1 VDHTNKRQPASH
13 CSDYSSQP
21 ISPKGINARTLFLLL
36 GFALL
41 IAIPGL
47 DSIHP
52 DIKQKPISYG
62 QKELNRNR
70 FSEQSLHQPRR
81 IEQRKNRNSLL
92 RKSPGKVEH
101 NTSSGNESITDR
113 YYQEP
118 MSPESIIELANNVR
132 ASHGLNALHTNPLL
146 NAIAEARARDMVE
159 KNYFAHM
166 SPSGELASDI
176 AARVGYRYRI
186 MFENIAAGGFRTNR
200 NILKAWVD
208 SPNHRKRIFSHYV
221 NETGVSVIKGKVNG
235 SIMWVA
241 VQVFGLPVTESA
253 GKLPDSPQ
261 EHPWEELGARFAAL
275 DSQHQ
280 RLSGTKAEL
289 EFDRKMIERSSRV
302 CSNDPDMSWR
312 INQKIKAYNRKA
324 EQFNRS
330 LAEMNTMKTA
340 LNSVVDDDGELPA
353 RYATDR

>member
-1 VDHTNKRQPASH
+1 M
-13 CSDYSSQP
+13 
-21 ISPKGINARTLFLLL
+21 
-36 GFALL
+36 
-41 IAIPGL
+41 IPRL
-47 DSIHP
+47 DRAHL
-52 DIKQKPISYG
+52 DEKQKLIPYG
-62 QKELNRNR
+62 QKELHKNREV
-70 FSEQSLHQPRR
+70 EQSLHQPRR
-81 IEQRKNRNSLL
+81 IQQGKIKNNFL
-92 RKSPGKVEH
+92 RKSPNKGEH
-101 NTSSGNESITDR
+101 TTDSGNERIPSNAGR
-113 YYQEP
+113 ELL
-118 MSPESIIELANNVR
+118 SPESIMELANNVR
-132 ASHGLNALHTNPLL
+132 ASHGLDALHANPLL

-176 AARVGYRYRI
+176 AMRVGYRYRI
-186 MFENIAAGGFRTNR
+186 MFENIAAGRFRTNQ
-200 NILKAWVD
+200 NILKAWMD
-208 SPNHRKRIFSHYV
+208 SPNHRKRIFSQYV
-221 NETGVSVIKGKVNG
+221 NETGVSVIKGRING

-241 VQVFGLPVTESA
+241 VQVFGLPVAESA
-253 GKLPDSPQ
+253 GKLPDSPR

-289 EFDRKMIERSSRV
+289 EFDRKMIERSSKV

-353 RYATDR
+353 QYATDR